1 MSTTFPL
8 EMAYLFCAECGLPFA
23 VPLEYVKIKEDGICC
38 PNGHE
43 NSYNLKDEDA
53 PEDSAKVTEL
63 RRELIQA
70 THRMEQAEA
79 RATENQKPATARRR
93 RSGE

>member
-8 EMAYLFCAECGLPFA
+8 EMAYVFCQECGLPYA
-23 VPLEYVKIKEDGICC
+23 VPLEYVRMKEEGIFC

-43 NSYNLKDEDA
+43 NTYHLKDDEA
-53 PEDSAKVTEL
+53 PQDSEKVMEL